1 MIDRVGLSCD
11 KCNLIRSRS
20 SFIHKNGHWSYN
32 HKNWLFG
39 FLCCH
44 HSIVSLQWDLLC
56 GDETFLLKRMITGKH
71 LIMTMIDMFVNASV
85 FKHSIQSCH
94 LYLWLM
100 SCKKTGLVA
109 FSSQINKQMITQQLS
124 SRDHPSF
131 CQDVIHSNIFNTD
144 SFNWSAIC
152 FSCLV
157 WMHLAS
163 EYFSPTSCDYLMRY
177 VW

>member
-1 MIDRVGLSCD
+1 MIDRVGLSCN

-44 HSIVSLQWDLLC
+44 HSIVSLQWELLC
-56 GDETFLLKRMITGKH
+56 VDETFLLKRMITGKH
-71 LIMTMIDMFVNASV
+71 LIVTMIDLFVDASV

-124 SRDHPSF
+124 SKEIILLSANS
-131 CQDVIHSNIFNTD
+131 QDVIGSSSYIYNTALIGVQYIQTTE
-144 SFNWSAIC
+144 F
-152 FSCLV
+152 
-157 WMHLAS
+157 
-163 EYFSPTSCDYLMRY
+163 P
-177 VW
+177 

>member
-44 HSIVSLQWDLLC
+44 HSTVLCPFNGKLLC

-71 LIMTMIDMFVNASV
+71 LIVTMIDLFVDASV

-124 SRDHPSF
+124 SKDHPSF
-131 CQDVIHSNIFNTD
+131 YKDVIDVFITQ
-144 SFNWSAIC
+144 
-152 FSCLV
+152 L
-157 WMHLAS
+157 
-163 EYFSPTSCDYLMRY
+163 
-177 VW
+177 